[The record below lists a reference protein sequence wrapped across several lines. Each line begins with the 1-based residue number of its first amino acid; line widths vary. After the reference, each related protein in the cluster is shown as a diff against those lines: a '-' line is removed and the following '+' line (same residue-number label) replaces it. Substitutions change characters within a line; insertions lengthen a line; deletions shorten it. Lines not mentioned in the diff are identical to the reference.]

1 MPPHFLKLLK
11 SQGNAK
17 LYISDPANRTEKL
30 KILAQTAVVE
40 TTPTFQSTSLWAATR
55 AMTSTCEAG
64 VRCEVKRSAISLI
77 LWWEEWDHD
86 DATRNKSSKRSN
98 KSRDKLNKNKSK
110 SVVIHQ
116 IGKKQ
121 VLTNR

>member
-77 LWWEEWDHD
+77 L
-86 DATRNKSSKRSN
+86 
-98 KSRDKLNKNKSK
+98 
-110 SVVIHQ
+110 
-116 IGKKQ
+116 
-121 VLTNR
+121 